1 MCFGIWFGIT
11 NKDTAYKEY
20 DTDGW
25 MELFKKVGFKYA
37 ILSMK
42 DNNGW
47 CRWDS
52 EYTDYDIAMSKNN
65 PNLARQFIEACRKHG
80 IAVGFKYT
88 LSWDDYHQQ
97 RMSEEEYYEF
107 ANHQLRELLTKF
119 GPIDILW
126 IEAGRP
132 PDRTREAC
140 NTIKSIQ
147 PDCLVTAHGGNYNP
161 ANLDN
166 AADIYQPSDFVSPPE
181 GHSSWRKYRGK
192 QYYIPWEAFV
202 IWRFKGDSPPPK
214 VLAALCH
221 EIMKRG
227 ACALILELAEGGFMA
242 EEPKRNLLRMSE
254 FLRQL
259 QDADRHRAARTDA
272 MRKGKFVEASCPFV
286 NAYSKYQ
293 KEKGIIWRRNETQR
307 KIATEYCLWERGYK
321 GLNRTSNTFLV
332 SPLSTTEW

>member
-132 PDRTREAC
+132 PDRMQEAC